1 MRPGAW
7 TKLRRSPEATPS
19 IAMARPS
26 SIRILLEHATHRLEA
41 AERLLR
47 MLGRKEE
54 AARQRLDEVRGYQ
67 LEYQQRL
74 TGAGSQGLEIHRLR
88 DFHVFLGKV
97 DQAIKHQ
104 EAEVEKARENWTAA
118 HQKWLEQRR
127 QVKAYEVLAQ
137 RHQQEA
143 QRLEEKRDQRATDE
157 VAAQRH
163 RARNDQKFT

>member
-1 MRPGAW
+1 
-7 TKLRRSPEATPS
+7 
-19 IAMARPS
+19 MARLS
-26 SIRILLEHATHRLEA
+26 SIHILLEHANHRLEA

-54 AARQRLDEVRGYQ
+54 AAQQRLEEVRGYQ

-74 TGAGSQGLEIHRLR
+74 TGAGAQGLEIHRLR
-88 DFHVFLGKV
+88 DFHVFMGKV
-97 DQAIKHQ
+97 EQAIKHQ
-104 EAEVEKARENWTAA
+104 ESEVDKAREHWEAA

-137 RHQQEA
+137 RHQQES
-143 QRLEEKRDQRATDE
+143 QRREERRDQRATDE

-163 RARNDQKFT
+163 RARNANKFT